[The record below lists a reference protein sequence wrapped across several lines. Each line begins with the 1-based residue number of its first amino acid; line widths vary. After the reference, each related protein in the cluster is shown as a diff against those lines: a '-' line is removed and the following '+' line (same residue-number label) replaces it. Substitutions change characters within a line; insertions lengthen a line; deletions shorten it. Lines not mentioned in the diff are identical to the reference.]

1 MEGREGER
9 ERKREGGR
17 GRDKRRGTYAR
28 QEEGSDD
35 GGGRGGGGG
44 EREERVERMEG
55 QGVKEKRKRDGRRD
69 TIELQ
74 VDRNFG
80 NAVYQHVGDTDE
92 PELSKL
98 VHAWLWLPQRR
109 MFHHAI

>member
-69 TIELQ
+69 TIEVRARRRYVTEARLTSAT
-74 VDRNFG
+74 DWS
-80 NAVYQHVGDTDE
+80 VG
-92 PELSKL
+92 
-98 VHAWLWLPQRR
+98 
-109 MFHHAI
+109 